1 MMSSIKWIAEILSSQ
16 TSSPLPKSFPPDL
29 LIGLTRNIEFYK
41 AGLLSEDA
49 AHDLK
54 QVMKLWISQ
63 ILDAQSSDRS
73 AVFKKDL
80 GLYFIPMVADL
91 SYVLQQEI
99 TSRSIDFEIYEL
111 DIDDVFEEERMRV
124 WANHYG
130 LNLPEQKLQKST
142 TNRK

>member
-1 MMSSIKWIAEILSSQ
+1 MSSIKWIAEILSNQ
-16 TSSPLPKSFPPDL
+16 TPSPLPRSFSPEL

-54 QVMKLWISQ
+54 QVMKIWIHQ

-73 AVFKKDL
+73 AAFKKDL

-111 DIDDVFEEERMRV
+111 KIEEMFEEGRMRV
-124 WANHYG
+124 WATHYG
-130 LNLPEQKLQKST
+130 LNLPEQKSQKLT
-142 TNRK
+142 KKRK